1 MSFFVIPF
9 RDKYRFYPWA
19 HSLVNC
25 LKSSD
30 VTGPLS
36 FPDVDTAA
44 TVNNA
49 AADFHFEVVPGDF
62 SDAHRNM
69 EGGTVDAVATSF
81 FLDSSR
87 NPIET
92 VRDDE

>member
-36 FPDVDTAA
+36 FPDIATAA
-44 TVNNA
+44 A
-49 AADFHFEVVPGDF
+49 AEFHFEVVPGDF

>member
-1 MSFFVIPF
+1 MSSLMLF

-44 TVNNA
+44 AVNNA
-49 AADFHFEVVPGDF
+49 AEFHFEVVPGDF

-69 EGGTVDAVATSF
+69 EGGPVETVATSF

-87 NPIET
+87 NPMET
-92 VRDDE
+92 IRDDE